1 VKVRSGVVTRVLWI
15 IQVLL
20 AALFLFA
27 GGFKLLLPVDVVQQQ
42 LPLPAS
48 LIHLIGTLEVLG
60 ALGLVLPSLLRV
72 QPVLTPLA
80 AVGLT
85 LLMTGA
91 TILTPELM
99 GGEVAPA
106 VLPLVVGLLAA
117 TVAYGRWRV
126 APIQMRLAH

>member
-1 VKVRSGVVTRVLWI
+1 MKVRSGVVTRVLWI

>member
-1 VKVRSGVVTRVLWI
+1 MTRVLWS

-27 GGFKLLLPVDVVQQQ
+27 GGFKLLAPIDVVQQQ
-42 LPLPAS
+42 LALPAS

-60 ALGLVLPSLLRV
+60 ALGLVLPSVLRI
-72 QPVLTPLA
+72 QPLLTPLA

-85 LLMTGA
+85 LLMIGA

-99 GGEVAPA
+99 GGEVGPA